1 MGGGQP
7 MERPLRQPIARK
19 PSKRTETLP
28 TNPLT
33 EWTLTVERLQALASQ
48 WQGRRVLVVG
58 DLMLDEYIV
67 GNAERISPEA
77 PVPVILCERRTYGA
91 GGAANTAMNLLT
103 LGAQVVLC
111 GVIGN
116 DWAGEKLRARSLK
129 ARVPAAR
136 RWVAAGVSAADRW
149 TEARDAATN
158 RRTEARNAAANR
170 WTAARDA
177 ARICAGGG
185 AGRSLAAGNR
195 SAGAMVV
202 YPMGSCFRRTRWRPW
217 AAPANLV
224 EVVVTKG
231 YSLEG

>member
-1 MGGGQP
+1 

-19 PSKRTETLP
+19 PSKRAETLP

-58 DLMLDEYIV
+58 DLMLDEYII

-91 GGAANTAMNLLT
+91 GGAANTAMNLLM

-116 DWAGEKLRARSLK
+116 DWAGEKF
-129 ARVPAAR
+129 
-136 RWVAAGVSAADRW
+136 AGYF
-149 TEARDAATN
+149 
-158 RRTEARNAAANR
+158 
-170 WTAARDA
+170 
-177 ARICAGGG
+177 
-185 AGRSLAAGNR
+185 GRSGHRHDGRFNR
-195 SAGAMVV
+195 PV
-202 YPMGSCFRRTRWRPW
+202 PTDDRQDPHRRPKPTSRPRGCGKPN
-217 AAPANLV
+217 AP
-224 EVVVTKG
+224 
-231 YSLEG
+231 